1 MPVVV
6 TISGSP
12 SVRSRSQGLLN
23 RAAQVLAQQGIEIKT
38 FTLADF
44 PAEALL
50 HAQFDHPSI
59 KYLQETVAHADGLI
73 VSTPVYKA
81 AYSGALKVI
90 LDLLPERAL
99 AHHAVLPLATGGSP
113 AHMLAVDYSLQP
125 VLTAL
130 KARHVLGGI
139 YATDKELTWGEGD
152 VLHLSPEIDDR
163 LHVALSRFITH
174 LPNPGHVQLDP
185 NTLHAQLRLGRVS
198 L

>member
-6 TISGSP
+6 TLSGSP
-12 SVRSRSQGLLN
+12 SARSRSQGLLN
-23 RAAQVLAQQGIEIKT
+23 RAAQVLAQQGIEVQS

-50 HAQFDHPSI
+50 HARFEDPSI
-59 KYLQETVAHADGLI
+59 KAWQEAVAHADGLV

-90 LDLLPERAL
+90 LDVLPERAL
-99 AHHAVLPLATGGSP
+99 THHVVLPLATGGSP

-139 YATDKELTWGEGD
+139 YATDKELTWQDDGS
-152 VLHLSPEIDDR
+152 LLLAPEIDDR
-163 LHVALSRFITH
+163 LHVAISRFLAHI
-174 LPNPGHVQLDP
+174 PNPGHVQLDP
-185 NTLHAQLRLGRVS
+185 DLLHAQLRLGRVS

>member
-6 TISGSP
+6 TLSGSP
-12 SVRSRSQGLLN
+12 SARSRSQGLLN
-23 RAAQVLAQQGIEIKT
+23 RAAQVLVQQGIT
-38 FTLADF
+38 VQPFTLSDF

-50 HAQFDHPSI
+50 YAQFDHPAI
-59 KYLQETVAHADGLI
+59 TRLQDAIASADGLL

-81 AYSGALKVI
+81 AYSGALKVV

-99 AHHAVLPLATGGSP
+99 AHHVVLPLATGGSP
-113 AHMLAVDYSLQP
+113 AHMLAVDYALQP

-139 YATDKELTWGEGD
+139 YATEKELTWEGD
-152 VLHLSPEIDDR
+152 ILQLSPEIDDR
-163 LHVALSRFITH
+163 LHVALARFIAH
-174 LPNPGHVQLDP
+174 LPNPGRIQLDP
-185 NTLHAQLRLGRVS
+185 DTLHAQLRLGRVS